1 MHQKPAQWVACL
13 FIIVFLGLGGEG
25 EGAELQFIHALHAFS
40 QFIVIEGLRSQTIQN
55 VGGYSDEQK

>member
-25 EGAELQFIHALHAFS
+25 EGAELQFMHCMHLVS
-40 QFIVIEGLRSQTIQN
+40 S
-55 VGGYSDEQK
+55 